1 MEELKEMHHLQD
13 TPITVVYP
21 WLKYINCLSCCKK
34 KEKVDGI
41 EEPLLPKEKKL
52 KLKTKINI
60 KSDEVDKDPLMKLGY
75 GIVAYR
81 NILWVLICAFIVFT
95 ILALPSM
102 VLYSRGSGY

>member
-1 MEELKEMHHLQD
+1 M
-13 TPITVVYP
+13 
-21 WLKYINCLSCCKK
+21 
-34 KEKVDGI
+34 
-41 EEPLLPKEKKL
+41 
-52 KLKTKINI
+52 KINI

-102 VLYSRGSGY
+102 IFYSRGSGY